1 MKEKLKF
8 RWEKGWLTREQLKRY
23 VELEMV
29 TEEDAAEIAGDA

>member
-23 VELEMV
+23 VELEMI
-29 TEEDAAEIAGDA
+29 TEEEMEEIIRS